1 MFQGAKN
8 VRVSLSVIVLLLA
21 LKANCYDIL
30 TAISTDADFLGA
42 YLRFNYSFVYV
53 FVCQL
58 HPAASLSKIK
68 GCGIILIIPQVT

>member
-53 FVCQL
+53 FVC
-58 HPAASLSKIK
+58 
-68 GCGIILIIPQVT
+68 